1 MKEKQLMVEAAL
13 FSAGRAVAIEEIQEA
28 TSLKKREIEEALN
41 NLMEEY
47 NKRLQK
53 GETSLEIAKAGEKYA
68 MQVSARYAEYG
79 KKLAKME
86 VPKKLLK
93 TLSLIAYYQPIKQSE
108 IKGMIGSIIYEH
120 IKELKNLG
128 LVKTKK
134 SGRTYIIETTN
145 YFYEYFGFD
154 TTNKEK
160 IKEYLVK
167 KIGEREN

>member
-1 MKEKQLMVEAAL
+1 MKEELRVEAAL
-13 FSAGRAVAIEEIQEA
+13 FSAGRAVSIDELQDA
-28 TSLKKREIEEALN
+28 TSLRRKEVEKALKLLIGEYKKRLEN
-41 NLMEEY
+41 
-47 NKRLQK
+47 
-53 GETSLEIAKAGEKYA
+53 GETALEISKAGEKYV
-68 MQVSARYAEYG
+68 MQLNSKYAKYG

-108 IKGMIGSIIYEH
+108 LKGMIGGIVYEH

-128 LVKTKK
+128 LIKTKK
-134 SGRTYIIETTN
+134 SGRTFIIETTE

-160 IKEYLVK
+160 IKKYLMKKIMGVK
-167 KIGEREN
+167 K